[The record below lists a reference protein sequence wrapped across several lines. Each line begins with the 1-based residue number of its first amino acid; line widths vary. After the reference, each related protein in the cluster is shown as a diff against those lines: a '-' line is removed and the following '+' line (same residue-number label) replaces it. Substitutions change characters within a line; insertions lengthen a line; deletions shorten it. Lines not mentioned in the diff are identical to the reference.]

1 MGVLERENLSFAERA
16 RSFPRYEEERIGK
29 ILRRNRGSGGGG
41 DGNLGDRKL
50 VVVEKADRSLRD
62 EKEM

>member
-1 MGVLERENLSFAERA
+1 MSFAERA

-62 EKEM
+62 EKER